1 MQSPFPPEGSAE
13 PRNLTFGLC
22 AYAGL
27 LSLPSYAHGS
37 IGPVIH
43 PVTSRP
49 RTPGRGIG
57 SAASTRLASETCCCS
72 LMGRTNRLVALSSR
86 PVLHWRWDDSCSLS
100 RLTLGR
106 SRTTPIAETARRS
119 RMLSRPLWRCRRLR
133 AATRPA
139 SLARTAR
146 NPRLGAPPS
155 SLKLTKVGA
164 TRCSGK
170 VLRSTTTHCARS

>member
-43 PVTSRP
+43 LVTSRP

-72 LMGRTNRLVALSSR
+72 LMGRTNRLVALSLR
-86 PVLHWRWDDSCSLS
+86 PVLHWRQDDRCSSS

-146 NPRLGAPPS
+146 NPRLGLAIHH
-155 SLKLTKVGA
+155 
-164 TRCSGK
+164 SG
-170 VLRSTTTHCARS
+170 